1 MVTKP
6 GARKGPIRPSWWR
19 IGASWAIRVVIL
31 VIGKL
36 RETHWLRIS
45 SDLKEACKNHFCCTS
60 GHIYPIISI
69 MKSLTFAGLFGDLC
83 LGSGRVGRG
92 NDPHWVFMGG
102 NGGSGGT
109 QQEETNPS
117 FSTNLLKI
125 CRATHVQRVPFRYS
139 PGDFHLKRRKW
150 GQGWGEERTQQEEV
164 GDIASDK
171 ESFEIC
177 VEWPLKGRPP
187 LPKGQRWKK

>member
-36 RETHWLRIS
+36 QETHWLRIS

-60 GHIYPIISI
+60 SHLYPIFSI

-125 CRATHVQRVPFRYS
+125 CRATYRGCLSDIHQEIFIWNGENEARRV
-139 PGDFHLKRRKW
+139 RKKP
-150 GQGWGEERTQQEEV
+150 T
-164 GDIASDK
+164 
-171 ESFEIC
+171 
-177 VEWPLKGRPP
+177 GRGRKHC
-187 LPKGQRWKK
+187 LW